1 MKKILSAI
9 AIMALMIVFASC
21 TNSRKDGGASL
32 YEPDNGMI
40 EDGTSSQFDYEFVH
54 NWGDQ
59 FLGENYNRIVEN
71 QYVYT
76 NKQQESYFSMD
87 SFTASYSNLRRYIN
101 YQTKIPNDA
110 VRTDELLNYFNYD
123 FGGPENDEMFSISA
137 NLGSTPWNERTQLL
151 TINIKAKETDQG
163 NYTGNNIV
171 FLIDVSGSMASTN
184 KLNLIKA
191 VFPKFLDALAPTD
204 KISIVTYS
212 NKIKILANGVYAD
225 EKEALNKVVNGLS
238 ATGGTAGADGL
249 EKAYNVAKSNYIA
262 GGNNRV
268 IIASDGDFNIGRY
281 SQDEL
286 KELVENQLNSG
297 IYLTTLGFGMGNYKD
312 TTMETLA
319 KYGNGGYA
327 YIDNLEEAEK
337 VLVND
342 LNKTLYTV
350 AKDVKSCVTFNPN
363 VVKAYRLIGYE
374 NKQLTKDEF
383 NDVNKDAG
391 EICSGHNT
399 IVCYEIELYE
409 DTPNSDDADSD
420 MFSVEIKYKDPKT
433 DVSSVF
439 SRSFKETD
447 EKLAVTEEWYFASAI
462 IEFSLLI
469 RDSSYKFNASCKNIL
484 ERLAVNCKNLL
495 EKDQLKEEFYQLVK
509 KAYQCNLITEP
520 VSEDVL
526 ITIIYDAGIKYIL
539 CEKGMTINSSKILK
553 YTFGKNNGLFDS
565 TTNELIRYAVF
576 ADMACTEPLEEFTLV
591 EDVTIFLKPIN

>member
-225 EKEALNKVVNGLS
+225 EKEALKKVVNGLS

-249 EKAYNVAKSNYIA
+249 EKAYNVAKLNYIA

-281 SQDEL
+281 SQDDL

-399 IVCYEIELYE
+399 IVCYEIELCE
-409 DTPNSDDADSD
+409 DTPISDDADSD

-447 EKLAVTEEWYFASAI
+447 EKLAVIEEWYFASAI

-539 CEKGMTINSSKILK
+539 CEKGMTINSSKILR

>member
-40 EDGTSSQFDYEFVH
+40 EDGTSSQFDYEFVR

-225 EKEALNKVVNGLS
+225 EKEALKKVVNGLS

-281 SQDEL
+281 SQDDL

-337 VLVND
+337 ELVND

-399 IVCYEIELYE
+399 IVCYEIELCE

>member
-21 TNSRKDGGASL
+21 TNSRKDGGGSL

-87 SFTASYSNLRRYIN
+87 SFTASYSNLRRYVN

-225 EKEALNKVVNGLS
+225 EKEALKKVVNGLS

-249 EKAYNVAKSNYIA
+249 EKAYNVAKLNYIA

-281 SQDEL
+281 SQDDL

-319 KYGNGGYA
+319 KHGNGGYA

-399 IVCYEIELYE
+399 IVCYEIELCE

-576 ADMACTEPLEEFTLV
+576 ADMACTKPLEEFTLV

>member
-225 EKEALNKVVNGLS
+225 EKEALKKVVNGLS

-281 SQDEL
+281 SQDDL

-327 YIDNLEEAEK
+327 YIDNFEEAEK

-399 IVCYEIELYE
+399 IVCYEIELCE

>member
-21 TNSRKDGGASL
+21 TNSRKDGGGSL

-225 EKEALNKVVNGLS
+225 EKEALKKVVNGLS

-281 SQDEL
+281 SQDDL

-337 VLVND
+337 VLVID

-399 IVCYEIELYE
+399 IVCYEIELCE

>member
-225 EKEALNKVVNGLS
+225 EKEVLKKVVNGLS

-281 SQDEL
+281 SQDDL

-399 IVCYEIELYE
+399 IVCYEIELCE

-539 CEKGMTINSSKILK
+539 CEKGMPINSSKILK

>member
-21 TNSRKDGGASL
+21 TNSRKDGGGSL

-101 YQTKIPNDA
+101 YQAKIPNDA

-225 EKEALNKVVNGLS
+225 EKEALKKVVNGLS

-249 EKAYNVAKSNYIA
+249 EKAYNVAKLNYIA

-281 SQDEL
+281 SQDDL

-399 IVCYEIELYE
+399 IVCYEIELCE

>member
-9 AIMALMIVFASC
+9 AIMTLMIVFASC

-212 NKIKILANGVYAD
+212 NKIKILANGVFAD
-225 EKEALNKVVNGLS
+225 EKEALKKVVNGLS

-281 SQDEL
+281 SQDDL

-399 IVCYEIELYE
+399 IVCYEIELCE

>member
-21 TNSRKDGGASL
+21 TNSRKDGGGSL

-225 EKEALNKVVNGLS
+225 EKEALKKVVNGLS

-281 SQDEL
+281 SQDDL

-327 YIDNLEEAEK
+327 YIDNFEEAEK

-399 IVCYEIELYE
+399 IVCYEIELCE
-409 DTPNSDDADSD
+409 DAPNSDDADSD

>member
-225 EKEALNKVVNGLS
+225 EKEALKKVVNGLS

-268 IIASDGDFNIGRY
+268 IITSDGDFNIGRY
-281 SQDEL
+281 SQDDL

-495 EKDQLKEEFYQLVK
+495 EKDQLKE
-509 KAYQCNLITEP
+509 
-520 VSEDVL
+520 
-526 ITIIYDAGIKYIL
+526 
-539 CEKGMTINSSKILK
+539 
-553 YTFGKNNGLFDS
+553 
-565 TTNELIRYAVF
+565 
-576 ADMACTEPLEEFTLV
+576 
-591 EDVTIFLKPIN
+591 DVTIFLKPIN

>member
-225 EKEALNKVVNGLS
+225 EKEALKKVVNGLS

-281 SQDEL
+281 SQDDL

-399 IVCYEIELYE
+399 IVCYEIELCE

-553 YTFGKNNGLFDS
+553 YTLGKNNGLFDS

>member
-225 EKEALNKVVNGLS
+225 EKEALKKVVNGLS

-249 EKAYNVAKSNYIA
+249 EKAYNVAKLNYIA

-281 SQDEL
+281 SQDNL

-399 IVCYEIELYE
+399 IVCYEIELCE

>member
-1 MKKILSAI
+1 MKKFLSAI

-21 TNSRKDGGASL
+21 TNSRKDGGGSL

-151 TINIKAKETDQG
+151 TTNIKAKETDQG

-171 FLIDVSGSMASTN
+171 FLIDASGSMASTN

-225 EKEALNKVVNGLS
+225 EKEALKKVVNGLS

-281 SQDEL
+281 SQDDL

-399 IVCYEIELYE
+399 IVCYEIELCE
-409 DTPNSDDADSD
+409 DTPNSDDADSV

>member
-1 MKKILSAI
+1 MKKFLSAI

-21 TNSRKDGGASL
+21 TNSRKDGGGSL

-225 EKEALNKVVNGLS
+225 EKEALKKVVNGLS

-249 EKAYNVAKSNYIA
+249 EKAYNVAKLNYIA

-281 SQDEL
+281 SQDDL

-327 YIDNLEEAEK
+327 YIDNFEEAEK

-399 IVCYEIELYE
+399 IVCYEIELCE

-565 TTNELIRYAVF
+565 TTNELIRYAIF

>member
-76 NKQQESYFSMD
+76 NKQLESYFSMD

-225 EKEALNKVVNGLS
+225 EKEALKKVVNGLS

-281 SQDEL
+281 SQDDL

-399 IVCYEIELYE
+399 IVCYEIELCE

-495 EKDQLKEEFYQLVK
+495 EKDQLKEEFHQLVK

>member
-21 TNSRKDGGASL
+21 TNSRKDGGGSL
-32 YEPDNGMI
+32 YDPDNGMI

-225 EKEALNKVVNGLS
+225 EKEALKKVVNGLS

-281 SQDEL
+281 SQDDL

-399 IVCYEIELYE
+399 IVCYEIELCE

>member
-225 EKEALNKVVNGLS
+225 EKEALKKVVNGLS

-281 SQDEL
+281 SQDDL

-539 CEKGMTINSSKILK
+539 CKKGMTINSSKILK

>member
-1 MKKILSAI
+1 MKKFLSAI

-21 TNSRKDGGASL
+21 TNSRKDGGGSL

-225 EKEALNKVVNGLS
+225 EKEALKKVVNGLS

-249 EKAYNVAKSNYIA
+249 EKAYNVAKLNYIA

-281 SQDEL
+281 SQDDL

-399 IVCYEIELYE
+399 IVCYEIELSE

>member
-21 TNSRKDGGASL
+21 TNSRKDGGGSL

-212 NKIKILANGVYAD
+212 NKIRILANGVYAD
-225 EKEALNKVVNGLS
+225 EKEALKKVVNGLS

-249 EKAYNVAKSNYIA
+249 EKAYNVAKLNYIA

-281 SQDEL
+281 SQDDL

-350 AKDVKSCVTFNPN
+350 AKDVKSCVTFNPD

-374 NKQLTKDEF
+374 NKQLTRDEF

-399 IVCYEIELYE
+399 IVCYEIELCE

-433 DVSSVF
+433 DVSLVF

-469 RDSSYKFNASCKNIL
+469 RDSSYKFNANCKNVL

-520 VSEDVL
+520 ASEDVL

-576 ADMACTEPLEEFTLV
+576 ADMACNEPLEEFTLV

>member
-21 TNSRKDGGASL
+21 TNSRKDGGGSL

-225 EKEALNKVVNGLS
+225 EKEALKKVVNGLS

-249 EKAYNVAKSNYIA
+249 EKAYNVAKLNYIA

-281 SQDEL
+281 SQDDL

-327 YIDNLEEAEK
+327 YIDNFEEAEK

-363 VVKAYRLIGYE
+363 VVKAYRLSGYE

-399 IVCYEIELYE
+399 IVCYEIELCE

>member
-76 NKQQESYFSMD
+76 NKQEESYFSMD

-225 EKEALNKVVNGLS
+225 EKEALKKVVNGLS

-249 EKAYNVAKSNYIA
+249 EKAYNVAKLNYIA

-281 SQDEL
+281 SQDDL

-399 IVCYEIELYE
+399 IVCYEIELCE
-409 DTPNSDDADSD
+409 DTPNSDDANSD
-420 MFSVEIKYKDPKT
+420 MFSVEIKYKDSKT

>member
-21 TNSRKDGGASL
+21 TNSRKDGGGSL

-225 EKEALNKVVNGLS
+225 EKEALKKVVNGLS

-249 EKAYNVAKSNYIA
+249 EKAYNVAKLNYIA

-281 SQDEL
+281 SQDDL

-342 LNKTLYTV
+342 LNKTIYTV

-399 IVCYEIELYE
+399 IVCYEIELCE

>member
-1 MKKILSAI
+1 MDVTAVCALPDNNIVSNKHLAVLDVFKELSVSFLVCLFDLSDSFKKVCKAGKAFFLCGLCKLSI
-9 AIMALMIVFASC
+9 HIGPFEVFALGSGFKVCCGVGNFAAAQLLEPELCVLFFVRCGFFKNCGDLFKAFFSC
-21 TNSRKDGGASL
+21 FA
-32 YEPDNGMI
+32 
-40 EDGTSSQFDYEFVH
+40 
-54 NWGDQ
+54 
-59 FLGENYNRIVEN
+59 
-71 QYVYT
+71 
-76 NKQQESYFSMD
+76 
-87 SFTASYSNLRRYIN
+87 
-101 YQTKIPNDA
+101 
-110 VRTDELLNYFNYD
+110 LNYFNYD

-225 EKEALNKVVNGLS
+225 EKEALKKVVNGLS

-281 SQDEL
+281 SQDDL

-342 LNKTLYTV
+342 LN
-350 AKDVKSCVTFNPN
+350 N
-363 VVKAYRLIGYE
+363 
-374 NKQLTKDEF
+374 
-383 NDVNKDAG
+383 
-391 EICSGHNT
+391 
-399 IVCYEIELYE
+399 
-409 DTPNSDDADSD
+409 
-420 MFSVEIKYKDPKT
+420 
-433 DVSSVF
+433 
-439 SRSFKETD
+439 
-447 EKLAVTEEWYFASAI
+447 
-462 IEFSLLI
+462 
-469 RDSSYKFNASCKNIL
+469 
-484 ERLAVNCKNLL
+484 
-495 EKDQLKEEFYQLVK
+495 
-509 KAYQCNLITEP
+509 
-520 VSEDVL
+520 
-526 ITIIYDAGIKYIL
+526 
-539 CEKGMTINSSKILK
+539 
-553 YTFGKNNGLFDS
+553 
-565 TTNELIRYAVF
+565 
-576 ADMACTEPLEEFTLV
+576 
-591 EDVTIFLKPIN
+591 

>member
-40 EDGTSSQFDYEFVH
+40 EDGTSSQFDYESVH

-225 EKEALNKVVNGLS
+225 EKEALKKVVNGLS

>member
-40 EDGTSSQFDYEFVH
+40 EDGTSSQFDYELVH

-225 EKEALNKVVNGLS
+225 EKEALKKVVNGLS

-281 SQDEL
+281 SQDDL

>member
-225 EKEALNKVVNGLS
+225 EKEALKKVVNGLS

-281 SQDEL
+281 SQDDL

-399 IVCYEIELYE
+399 IVCYEIELCE

-484 ERLAVNCKNLL
+484 ERLDVNCKNLL

>member
-21 TNSRKDGGASL
+21 TNSRKDGGGSL

-225 EKEALNKVVNGLS
+225 EKEALKKVVNGLS

-281 SQDEL
+281 SQDDL

-399 IVCYEIELYE
+399 IVCYEIELCE
-409 DTPNSDDADSD
+409 DTPNSDDANSD

>member
-1 MKKILSAI
+1 MKKFLSAI

-225 EKEALNKVVNGLS
+225 EKEALKKVVNSLS

-268 IIASDGDFNIGRY
+268 IIASYGDFNIGRY
-281 SQDEL
+281 SQDDL

-399 IVCYEIELYE
+399 IVCYEIELCE

>member
-40 EDGTSSQFDYEFVH
+40 EDGTSSQFDYEFVN

-225 EKEALNKVVNGLS
+225 EKEALKKVVNGLS

-281 SQDEL
+281 SQDDL

-327 YIDNLEEAEK
+327 YIDNLDIFYVK
-337 VLVND
+337 PYFFHD
-342 LNKTLYTV
+342 FPLYGLFQRFS
-350 AKDVKSCVTFNPN
+350 DFRKSGNQRIIF
-363 VVKAYRLIGYE
+363 
-374 NKQLTKDEF
+374 
-383 NDVNKDAG
+383 
-391 EICSGHNT
+391 ICSSRIFGEQYSVPVCHTDNHRRT
-399 IVCYEIELYE
+399 NFREHHIVAAHASHHAFLFIVYHR
-409 DTPNSDDADSD
+409 
-420 MFSVEIKYKDPKT
+420 FS
-433 DVSSVF
+433 
-439 SRSFKETD
+439 
-447 EKLAVTEEWYFASAI
+447 ASAA
-462 IEFSLLI
+462 ET
-469 RDSSYKFNASCKNIL
+469 
-484 ERLAVNCKNLL
+484 V
-495 EKDQLKEEFYQLVK
+495 
-509 KAYQCNLITEP
+509 
-520 VSEDVL
+520 
-526 ITIIYDAGIKYIL
+526 
-539 CEKGMTINSSKILK
+539 
-553 YTFGKNNGLFDS
+553 
-565 TTNELIRYAVF
+565 
-576 ADMACTEPLEEFTLV
+576 
-591 EDVTIFLKPIN
+591 VTVPAI

>member
-40 EDGTSSQFDYEFVH
+40 EDGTSSQFDYEFVR

-204 KISIVTYS
+204 KISIDTYS

-225 EKEALNKVVNGLS
+225 EKEALKKVVNGLS

-249 EKAYNVAKSNYIA
+249 EKAYNVAKLNYIA

-281 SQDEL
+281 SQDNL

-399 IVCYEIELYE
+399 IVCYEIELCE

>member
-1 MKKILSAI
+1 MKKFLSAI

-225 EKEALNKVVNGLS
+225 EKEALKKVVNGLS

-281 SQDEL
+281 SQDDL

-399 IVCYEIELYE
+399 IVCYEIELCE

>member
-1 MKKILSAI
+1 MKKFLSAI

-21 TNSRKDGGASL
+21 TNSRKDGGGSL

-225 EKEALNKVVNGLS
+225 EKEALKKVVNGLS

-249 EKAYNVAKSNYIA
+249 EKAYNVAKLNYIA

-281 SQDEL
+281 SQDDL

-327 YIDNLEEAEK
+327 YIDNFEEAEK

-399 IVCYEIELYE
+399 IVCYEIELCE

>member
-137 NLGSTPWNERTQLL
+137 NLASTPWNERTQLL

-225 EKEALNKVVNGLS
+225 EKEALKKVVNGLS

-281 SQDEL
+281 SQDDL

>member
-225 EKEALNKVVNGLS
+225 EKEALKKVVNGLS

-249 EKAYNVAKSNYIA
+249 EKAYNVAKLNYIA

-281 SQDEL
+281 SQDDL

-399 IVCYEIELYE
+399 IVCYEIELCE

-591 EDVTIFLKPIN
+591 EGVTIFLKPIN

>member
-21 TNSRKDGGASL
+21 TNSRKDGGGSL

-225 EKEALNKVVNGLS
+225 EKEALKKVVNGLS

-281 SQDEL
+281 SQDDL

-520 VSEDVL
+520 VSEEVL

-576 ADMACTEPLEEFTLV
+576 ADMACTEPLEEFMLV

>member
-21 TNSRKDGGASL
+21 TNSRKDGGGSL

-171 FLIDVSGSMASTN
+171 FLIDVSGSLASTN

-225 EKEALNKVVNGLS
+225 EKEALKKVVNGLS

-281 SQDEL
+281 SQDDL

-399 IVCYEIELYE
+399 IVCYEIELCE

>member
-21 TNSRKDGGASL
+21 TNSRKDGGGSL

-225 EKEALNKVVNGLS
+225 EKEALKKVVNGLS

-281 SQDEL
+281 SQDDL

-312 TTMETLA
+312 KTMETLA

-399 IVCYEIELYE
+399 IVCYEIELCE

>member
-225 EKEALNKVVNGLS
+225 EKEALKKVVNGLS

-281 SQDEL
+281 SQDDL

-399 IVCYEIELYE
+399 IVCYEIELCE

-591 EDVTIFLKPIN
+591 EDFTIFLKPIN

>member
-123 FGGPENDEMFSISA
+123 FGGLENDEMFSISA

-225 EKEALNKVVNGLS
+225 EKEALKKVVNGLS

-281 SQDEL
+281 SQDDL
-286 KELVENQLNSG
+286 KELVGNQLNSG